1 MLADDTLTAAVYR
14 TTGQPATY
22 TPAGGTAASLT
33 VIPEWQASTFGEIV
47 ELARQDAPTFRVRLS
62 QLTEPA
68 RSDQIT
74 YTGKAYKVE
83 SWERVNESE
92 WRLYVRP

>member
-1 MLADDTLTAAVYR
+1 MLSEATLTSSVYL

-22 TPAGGTAASLT
+22 TPAVGAAASLT
-33 VIPEWQASTFGEIV
+33 VIPEWQSASFGEIV

-62 QLTEPA
+62 QLADPA
-68 RSDQIT
+68 RGDQIT
-74 YTGKAYKVE
+74 YATKTYKVE

-92 WRLYVRP
+92 WRLYVRR